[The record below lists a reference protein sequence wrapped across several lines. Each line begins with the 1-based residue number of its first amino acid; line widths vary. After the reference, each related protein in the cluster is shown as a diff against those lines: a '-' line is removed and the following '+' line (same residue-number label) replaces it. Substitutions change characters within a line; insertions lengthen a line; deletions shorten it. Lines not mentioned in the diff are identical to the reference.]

1 MFENKKLH
9 KAGIVS
15 KVIVILYLIIT
26 VIPLIWIFLM
36 SFKTQ
41 KEIMLEPIAF
51 PETFNT
57 ANFEKVMETVPF
69 ATLYINSFKVLLVSI
84 PVIMIFATLAAFAIS
99 RVTAVKP
106 RIRDRVHSYFSVGF
120 IIPMG
125 CMLFPVYKLV
135 LGMGKWDSVWG
146 VILPHIGWAA
156 PFSVMMLIT
165 AFNKIP
171 SGLEEAAVLD
181 GCNLRQLLAKV
192 MIPMVR
198 PTLVTILILNFI
210 GIWNDYMYSRL
221 ILSSNENFTVA
232 LASMFFKSRYGSDYG
247 LLAAGIIV
255 MLIPQVI
262 IFVALQKQIMAGVT
276 AGAVKE

>member
-1 MFENKKLH
+1 MFANKKLH
-9 KAGIVS
+9 KTGVVAKIIVL
-15 KVIVILYLIIT
+15 LYIIAT
-26 VIPLIWIFLM
+26 LIPLVWIFLM
-36 SFKTQ
+36 SFKSQ
-41 KEIMLEPIAF
+41 SEIMLEPIKLPEAF
-51 PETFNT
+51 RT
-57 ANFEKVMETVPF
+57 ANFEKVLDAVPF
-69 ATLYINSFKVLLVSI
+69 ATLYANSAKVLLVAI
-84 PVIMIFATLAAFAIS
+84 PAIMLLSTLAAFAIS
-99 RVTAVKP
+99 RITSVNLK
-106 RIRDRVHSYFSVGF
+106 IRERYHSFFSLGF

-125 CMLFPVYKLV
+125 CLLFPVYKLV
-135 LGMGKWDSVWG
+135 LGMGVWDNVWG

-171 SGLEEAAVLD
+171 SSLEEAAVLD
-181 GCNLRQLLAKV
+181 GCNLWQLLGKV
-192 MIPMVR
+192 MVPMIR
-198 PTLVTILILNFI
+198 PTLVTILIINFI
-210 GIWNDYMYSRL
+210 SIWNDYIYSRL

-247 LLAAGIIV
+247 LLAAGIVV